1 MEKEDRELLIK
12 DLCTRVPY
20 RTRVCLYGKETCTL
34 TGIHGDEVYVN
45 FHLESFYVVS
55 VKPYL
60 RPMSSMTEDE
70 RSQYNIYIGHTERYK
85 QSVCLD
91 SDSQVN
97 PNIGGYPCVFLTLVP
112 RYINWL
118 LEHHFDYNGLIEKGL
133 ALAAPK
139 GMYNY

>member
-1 MEKEDRELLIK
+1 MEKKDRELLIK

-34 TGIHGDEVYVN
+34 TGIDGDEVYLN
-45 FHLESFYVVS
+45 IDTDSFYVGS
-55 VKPYL
+55 IKPYL
-60 RPMSSMTEDE
+60 RPMSSMTEEE
-70 RSQYNIYIGHTERYK
+70 RSQYNIYIGHTEIHK

-91 SDSQVN
+91 SDSQAN
-97 PNIGGYPCVFLTLVP
+97 PYIGGYPYVFLTLVP
-112 RYINWL
+112 KYINWL

-139 GMYNY
+139 GMYND

>member
-1 MEKEDRELLIK
+1 MTEDKKLLIK
-12 DLCTRVPY
+12 DLCARVPY
-20 RTRVCLYGKETCTL
+20 RVNVCLNEIETCIL
-34 TGIHGDEVYVN
+34 MGIKGDKVY
-45 FHLESFYVVS
+45 LDIDTESFYLES
-55 VKPYL
+55 IKPYL

-70 RSQYNIYIGHTERYK
+70 RSQYNIYIGHTEIHK

-97 PNIGGYPCVFLTLVP
+97 PNIGGCPYVFLTLVP
-112 RYINWL
+112 KYINWL